1 MLSLQKLKTLRSKL
15 KEREWSSEEKRSS
28 NKGIS
33 SNDVNDDVH
42 LYYRRLDSF
51 PVTTLT
57 NATEGRKDLF

>member
-15 KEREWSSEEKRSS
+15 KDCEWSSEEKRSS